1 VGKGWYAV
9 LAPSML
15 QVMAMDISR
24 PDLKVKK
31 RRRQV
36 LTIGVGIVVLAAVT
50 FLVMRLKPAAPTV
63 DRSIVWTDT
72 VKRGPMVVQVRG
84 LGTLV
89 PREDAIRQIPAQTEA
104 TVVRIRTLPGTIV
117 TPDTVLLELS
127 DPTLSQGALDAEL
140 SLKEAQADL
149 NNIQVKV
156 QSDLMAQ
163 KSAAA
168 TVSADYSQAQR
179 QAQIDKALYGLGVI
193 SGIAYNGSQGKADEL
208 TTRNKLEE
216 QTVDINEKA
225 IQSQIAV
232 QQAKV
237 AQAQAIYALKKQQL
251 DALNVRAG
259 ISGVL
264 TDLPLAVGQHVAIG
278 TMLAQVVQ
286 PNQLKAQLKIPETQA
301 RDIQLGQPASIDT
314 HNGLADGT
322 VSRIDP
328 AVQNGTVTVD
338 VKLTGALPAGAR
350 KDLSV
355 DGVID
360 LDRLSNVLYVGR
372 PAIGNPNSTISL
384 FRLDPD
390 GKGAE
395 RVPVKVGQASVNA
408 IQVQQG
414 LREGDTVILSD
425 MSRQDTVDRI
435 RLD

>member
-1 VGKGWYAV
+1 MGKRCCAV
-9 LAPSML
+9 LAPGML
-15 QVMAMDISR
+15 QVLAMDISR

-36 LTIGVGIVVLAAVT
+36 LAIAVGVVVLAVVT

-104 TVVRIRTLPGTIV
+104 TVVRIRTLPGTVV
-117 TPDTVLLELS
+117 TPDTILMELS
-127 DPTLSQGALDAEL
+127 DPTLSQGAIDAEL

-168 TVSADYSQAQR
+168 TVNADYSQAQR
-179 QAQIDKALYGLGVI
+179 QAKTDKALYSLGVI
-193 SGIAYNGSQGKADEL
+193 SGLVANASQGKADEL
-208 TTRNKLEE
+208 TTRNNLEQ

-225 IQSQIAV
+225 IQSQLAV

-251 DALNVRAG
+251 DALKVRAG

-264 TDLPLAVGQHVAIG
+264 TDLPLAVGQHVAVG

-338 VKLTGALPAGAR
+338 VKLIGALPAGAR

-372 PAIGNPNSTISL
+372 PAFGNPNSTISL

-390 GKGAE
+390 GKGAV

-408 IQVQQG
+408 IQVEQG
-414 LREGDTVILSD
+414 LHEGDQVILSD